1 MGKKSEIFDLFFG
14 IAMGLLWLTCGI
26 LLMIAAPVN
35 NLENLILIVF
45 TAAMVFIFP
54 VIFMALIL
62 GPEWIEDNISV
73 D

>member
-1 MGKKSEIFDLFFG
+1 MEKKSAIIDLFFG

>member
-1 MGKKSEIFDLFFG
+1 MEKKSAIIDLFFG

-45 TAAMVFIFP
+45 TAVMMFAFP
-54 VIFMALIL
+54 VVFLGSIFVS
-62 GPEWIEDNISV
+62 EWIEDNISV